1 MDDSLS
7 DATPYGT
14 EREDADDH
22 RTRILLTRDRP
33 ALSTCLKSHTA
44 DAVWL
49 FLPIQK
55 RGLYRFPLFPGKE
68 NDYEMSL
75 LQQP

>member
-7 DATPYGT
+7 DMAPYGT

-22 RTRILLTRDRP
+22 RIRILLARDRP

-49 FLPIQK
+49 LLI
-55 RGLYRFPLFPGKE
+55 LLFVNSKKE
-68 NDYEMSL
+68 NSI
-75 LQQP
+75 